1 METTINAEKSQTLFV
16 TRQENRA
23 FDQRKMPKFIQDR
36 PLKLKCYL
44 RTLEILVFTF
54 EILRVSKKQNTV
66 TLHAY
71 YSPQ

>member
-1 METTINAEKSQTLFV
+1 METTINAEKTLFV

-36 PLKLKCYL
+36 PLKLNAI
-44 RTLEILVFTF
+44 LELLKSSFYF